1 MRVSFRNTWFRF
13 NLAAALVLS
22 MSSFAHRAHAQ
33 GTWTKAAANGG
44 CVGLGLWQLTDGR
57 VLSHGCSAS
66 NTWAILT
73 PDKTGSYV
81 TGTWKAVASSA
92 FGTSGATQ
100 HVLKDGRFL
109 EAGGEY
115 IYIWPA
121 HDGMAACSS
130 NCTTVQN
137 EGNALLKE
145 TEIYDPVAN
154 TWTVEPDAPLE
165 VADTGSVTLSDGRL
179 LYSSRTGAG
188 TQIFDPST
196 NTWTMG
202 TTNIDRKSVV

>member
-1 MRVSFRNTWFRF
+1 M
-13 NLAAALVLS
+13 
-22 MSSFAHRAHAQ
+22 
-33 GTWTKAAANGG
+33 
-44 CVGLGLWQLTDGR
+44 GLGLWQLTDGR

-121 HDGMAACSS
+121 HDGVAACSS
-130 NCTTVQN
+130 AARRYRTR
-137 EGNALLKE
+137 E
-145 TEIYDPVAN
+145 T
-154 TWTVEPDAPLE
+154 
-165 VADTGSVTLSDGRL
+165 RC
-179 LYSSRTGAG
+179 
-188 TQIFDPST
+188 
-196 NTWTMG
+196 
-202 TTNIDRKSVV
+202 